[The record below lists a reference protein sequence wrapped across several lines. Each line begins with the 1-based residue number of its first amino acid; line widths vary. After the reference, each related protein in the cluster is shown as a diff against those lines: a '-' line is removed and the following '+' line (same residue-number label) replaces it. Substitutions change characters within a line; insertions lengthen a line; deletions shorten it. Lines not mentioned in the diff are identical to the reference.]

1 MFGLS
6 IYCAS
11 LSEDEMK
18 EEGLASLFTHLPHR
32 CIVLLEDIDSAG
44 IRRERASGDPDN
56 ADDHESDSRFDET
69 LEKSEKSESSQDRLA
84 QIVAERIARTA
95 DDNTNAIIKAL
106 AGNASR
112 SEGKGTKSNI
122 SLAGLLNIID
132 GAASHEISFLD
143 RIACS
148 TSTNNQHRA
157 ES

>member
-1 MFGLS
+1 MFELS

-18 EEGLASLFTHLPHR
+18 ESGLASLFHLPHR

-44 IRRERASGDPDN
+44 IRREKACGDSDN
-56 ADDHESDSRFDET
+56 ANDHESDSGSDET

-84 QIVAERIARTA
+84 QIVAERIAHTA

-112 SEGKGTKSNI
+112 FEDKGTKSNI

-132 GAASHEISFLD
+132 GVASHEVSFLD